1 MALVDIQYTYI
12 WNTNHLKKINNMFS
26 IFYSN
31 MLVVP
36 PKHKHCLCFCVKLV
50 YVSRNI
56 SFFFLSI
63 SRKLGSLFIII
74 HYLCLYIIYIYISK
88 YFYIPA
94 YRDSKTMFRHT
105 YKKQNIGILVE
116 WL

>member
-1 MALVDIQYTYI
+1 MAHIYTE
-12 WNTNHLKKINNMFS
+12 NTNHLKKINNMFS

-56 SFFFLSI
+56 SFFFSVFPVNWAHYLLLSI
-63 SRKLGSLFIII
+63 I
-74 HYLCLYIIYIYISK
+74 YVYIYKIYIYIYISK